1 MSSRCSVALTFC
13 LMLAVRMAPVSDPL
27 FAGHE
32 LSLQRGAHFLPH
44 VGRAGEFPKSDYHAA
59 APDLLLA
66 T

>member
-1 MSSRCSVALTFC
+1 MKFSSF
-13 LMLAVRMAPVSDPL
+13 LATVLERMAQVSDPL

-32 LSLQRGAHFLPH
+32 LSLQRGAHFLAH
-44 VGRAGEFPKSDYHAA
+44 VGRLGEFPKSDYHAA